1 MDEKKPP
8 VDILDEIMSRSEQP
22 LPSPVSYPPKSD
34 PPPPEDSPPPSPA
47 AEKPPLAERLLPW
60 LGVLL
65 GGAVLAALLL
75 GFQLFSVNARLD
87 GLQASIEE
95 IRTVDELRE
104 ENDRLKTSI
113 QDTVANQQ
121 DLLAR
126 NEELKQDV
134 SYLGTQLEEANLD
147 REKGQMLAWL
157 ERFVRE
163 GDYLMAAVGIESY
176 NQWYDWN
183 WITPPIGGQPPLPG
197 QQARYRELRQEVL
210 DRSDYLIAEPNPRA
224 TEDNPML
231 WISLAEDKFGPGEQ
245 AAATRLWAILWY
257 STSYLNHAAYDMAHF
272 YSDEELMAA
281 LENGAFQPSTRKLL
295 EQLKDD
301 LIRRGRL
308 EEDEDGTVHE
318 VVLYGDRN
326 DLAMVPLGE
335 VLLD

>member
-176 NQWYDWN
+176 NQ
-183 WITPPIGGQPPLPG
+183 
-197 QQARYRELRQEVL
+197 
-210 DRSDYLIAEPNPRA
+210 
-224 TEDNPML
+224 
-231 WISLAEDKFGPGEQ
+231 
-245 AAATRLWAILWY
+245 
-257 STSYLNHAAYDMAHF
+257 
-272 YSDEELMAA
+272 
-281 LENGAFQPSTRKLL
+281 
-295 EQLKDD
+295 
-301 LIRRGRL
+301 
-308 EEDEDGTVHE
+308 
-318 VVLYGDRN
+318 
-326 DLAMVPLGE
+326 
-335 VLLD
+335 